1 MRLDRLLCQHPKWN
15 RRHVLGL
22 LVQGRVTVNEAVV
35 TNPTHEVSAFD
46 TVHAD
51 GELCQAG
58 KPAHY
63 LMLNKPAG
71 ILSATSDPVH
81 PTVMQLLPEA
91 LAKDLHIGGRLD
103 RASTGLMLLTN
114 DGQWSRRATDPDKR
128 SPKVYRVTL
137 ADPIHADTE
146 RVFAEGIHF
155 PFENITTS
163 PAQLE
168 RLGECECRLT
178 IYEGRYHQIKRMFGR
193 FRNPVVALHRESMGA
208 ITLDPTLAPGQYR
221 PLTAE
226 EIASV

>member
-1 MRLDRLLCQHPKWN
+1 MRLDRLLCQHPKWS

-22 LVQGRVTVNEAVV
+22 LTQRQVAVNGVV
-35 TNPTHEVSAFD
+35 AGNPTQEISAFD
-46 TVHAD
+46 RVEAA
-51 GELCQAG
+51 GELIQAG
-58 KPAHY
+58 RAAHY
-63 LMLNKPAG
+63 LMLYKPAG
-71 ILSATSDPVH
+71 ILSATEDPVH
-81 PTVMQLLPEA
+81 PTVMDLLPAE
-91 LAKDLHIGGRLD
+91 LARELHIGGRLD

-137 ADPIHADTE
+137 AHPIHPDTE
-146 RVFAEGIHF
+146 AVFAEGIHF
-155 PFENITTS
+155 PFEDITTS

-193 FRNPVVALHRESMGA
+193 FRNPVIALHRESMGA

-221 PLTAE
+221 ALTDE
-226 EIASV
+226 EVASV